1 METKKSNANKKYM
14 RIKKEMIPTVR
25 AFVIRA
31 PTLEATSHLTIDIL
45 GGGQSAT
52 PQLG

>member
-1 METKKSNANKKYM
+1 MTRANKALYT
-14 RIKKEMIPTVR
+14 IKIEMIPTVR